1 MRSRI
6 KRHGAVV
13 AMVLLISFV
22 YYFSY
27 HYPEVTPDHMAI
39 VKEDSVDPT
48 TQENDIATPMHQQD
62 RETQK
67 TAFVSTT
74 SAATNVVPLLV
85 SDSFRKAV
93 VQNTA
98 FWNRKLMRFI
108 KQLDNGDYSAE
119 KSKLSWSNC
128 RETNEEL
135 LKTNM
140 HDFST
145 YPDLH
150 KDFLYGMDCRD
161 PAMMINQPDKCSGD
175 KEKVDDLLIL
185 FAIKSTPKNFE
196 QRQVVRQT
204 WGQEGRYEG
213 GVRLRIVFLLGSSAR
228 DDPDLG
234 QLISFEA
241 NHFRD
246 VLQWDF
252 HESFFNLTLK
262 EHVFYR
268 WAIEHCPG
276 VSFVFKGDDDV
287 FVNRQAIFHYL
298 KSLSPEQTSKLYVGQ
313 IISSATPLHDPQSKY
328 YIPLTFYDGPYPPYA
343 GGGGFLFSGSL
354 IQPLYSISQLIPLFP
369 IDDVYTGMS
378 FQAIGITPTEHKGFR
393 TFDIQEQDRE
403 NLCIHKNLLLVHK
416 RSPQQ
421 MMKLWRGVNSPLLT
435 C

>member
-1 MRSRI
+1 MRPRI
-6 KRHGAVV
+6 KRLGAVL
-13 AMVLLISFV
+13 AMVVLISFV

-27 HYPEVTPDHMAI
+27 HYPEVILGYTAT
-39 VKEDSVDPT
+39 KEGSVIPT
-48 TQENDIATPMHQQD
+48 TQDNDIATPIHQQD
-62 RETQK
+62 RDTEK
-67 TAFVSTT
+67 TVFVSTA
-74 SAATNVVPLLV
+74 SAVQNVVPLLV

-98 FWNRKLMRFI
+98 FWNRKLMSFI
-108 KQLDNGDYSAE
+108 KQLDKGDNSE
-119 KSKLSWSNC
+119 KPKLSWSNC

-150 KDFLYGMDCRD
+150 KDFLYGLDCRD
-161 PAMMINQPDKCSGD
+161 PAMMINQPDKCSGGE
-175 KEKVDDLLIL
+175 EKVDNLLIL
-185 FAIKSTPKNFE
+185 FAIKSTPQNFE

-204 WGQEGRYEG
+204 WGREGRYEG
-213 GVRLRIVFLLGSSAR
+213 GVKLRTVFLLGSSAR

-234 QLISFEA
+234 QLIAFEA
-241 NHFRD
+241 NHFQD
-246 VLQWDF
+246 LLQWDF

-262 EHVFYR
+262 EQVFYR
-268 WAIEHCPG
+268 WTMEHCSG

-287 FVNRQAIFHYL
+287 FVNRQAIFRYL
-298 KSLSPEQTSKLYVGQ
+298 KSLSPEQTSKLYAGQ
-313 IISSATPLHDPQSKY
+313 IIKSATPLHDPQSKY
-328 YIPLTFYDGPYPPYA
+328 YIPSTFFDGPYPPYA

-369 IDDVYTGMS
+369 IDDVYTGMC
-378 FQAIGITPTEHKGFR
+378 FQAIGITPTEHQGFK
-393 TFDIQEQDRE
+393 TFDIQEHDRE
-403 NLCIHKNLLLVHK
+403 NLCIHKDLLLVHK

-421 MMKLWRGVNSPLLT
+421 TMKLWRGVNSPLLT